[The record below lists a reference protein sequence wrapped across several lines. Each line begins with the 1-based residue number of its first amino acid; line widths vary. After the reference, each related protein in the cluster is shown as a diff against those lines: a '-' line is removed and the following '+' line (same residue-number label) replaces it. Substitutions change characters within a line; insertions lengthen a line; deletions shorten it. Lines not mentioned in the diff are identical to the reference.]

1 MVSDQKKIIK
11 ELKAGDVDAFETIYY
26 MYGKKLYKFALGL
39 LKDHDI
45 ASEIVQEVFVNLW
58 EKKEQIVTTF
68 NFENYIFTI
77 TYNSIR
83 GYFRKKSIESKVK
96 DYLLK
101 NAPDVISHSDD
112 SLIYNELLELAN
124 RSIEKMPAKRKTV
137 YKLSRQEGLKIKE
150 IANTLNISTRTAEN
164 HLAKALK
171 FLKEELA
178 DISFLTLLFYFLFI
192 S

>member
-45 ASEIVQEVFVNLW
+45 ASEIVQKVFVNLW
-58 EKKEQIVTTF
+58 EKKDQLVTTF

-83 GYFRKKSIESKVK
+83 EYFRKKAIESRVK

-112 SLIYNELLELAN
+112 ALIYNELIEMAN
-124 RSIEKMPAKRKTV
+124 RFIEKMPARRKTV

-164 HLAKALK
+164 HLSKALK

-178 DISFLTLLFYFLFI
+178 KNSLL